1 MLNELLITVL
11 EKNEIVFWI
20 FAIAGVVS
28 FIGYTSRGIKKGSN
42 TCWMLIP
49 VMIWLVIE
57 KCTELAGITI
67 AKPWAGIGMSIC
79 VIIIVIMAV
88 CSFMRDFGPFAFLNI
103 IGNLFIMYT
112 IPHIIYLFMSCI
124 VIVTGGM
131 VMLIGAILLMAGISF
146 SRITYIIVR
155 ESRY

>member
-1 MLNELLITVL
+1 MLNELLITVF

-28 FIGYTSRGIKKGSN
+28 FIGYSSRGRNKGSN

-49 VMIWLVIE
+49 VMIWLVVE

-67 AKPWAGIGMSIC
+67 AKPWDRIGISIC
-79 VIIIVIMAV
+79 IIIIVMMTV
-88 CSFMRDFGPFAFLNI
+88 CSFMKDPSLFAFFNI
-103 IGNLFIMYT
+103 IGNLFIMYI

-124 VIVTGGM
+124 VIVTGGAA
-131 VMLIGAILLMAGISF
+131 MLAGALLLMAGVSF
-146 SRITYIIVR
+146 GRITYIIVR
-155 ESRY
+155 ETSY